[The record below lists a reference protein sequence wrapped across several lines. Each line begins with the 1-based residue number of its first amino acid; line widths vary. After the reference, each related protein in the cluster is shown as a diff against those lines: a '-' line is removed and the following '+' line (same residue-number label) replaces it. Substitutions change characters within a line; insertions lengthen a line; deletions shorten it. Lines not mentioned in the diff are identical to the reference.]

1 MVVKPR
7 LCQFRKSR
15 KSNNKYIWLIYSL
28 QSDDSEYLL
37 GVLPGKLLQRFG
49 DSDVFL
55 LSEAEGSELVHEITQ
70 YAWNRLINY
79 LSLRERSEAECVS
92 YLKGLSLEKGA
103 IQTLI
108 EKGKQ
113 YNYINDDRFA
123 DLLVASYVNRN
134 KSRVEIK
141 NSLYEKKIN
150 PQIIER
156 SLKNNYP
163 EDEGKRVVFYHIEKG
178 IKKYPDRSSYK
189 DYQRCISYLMRKG
202 FAFEDFREELYHYYM
217 TTEEY

>member
-1 MVVKPR
+1 MR
-7 LCQFRKSR
+7 QFRKS
-15 KSNNKYIWLIYSL
+15 KKNNNKYTWLIYSL
-28 QSDDSEYLL
+28 QSDDSENLL
-37 GVLPGKLLQRFG
+37 GILPGKLLQRFG

-55 LSEAEGSELVHEITQ
+55 LSEADGRELEHEITQ

-79 LSLRERSEAECVS
+79 LSLRERSEAECVN
-92 YLKGLSLEKGA
+92 YLQGLFLEKSA

-113 YNYINDDRFA
+113 YNYINDERFA
-123 DLLVASYVNRN
+123 ELLVASYVNRN
-134 KSRVEIK
+134 KSRLEIK

-163 EDEGKRVVFYHIEKG
+163 EDEGKRVVSYHIEKG
-178 IKKYPDRSSYK
+178 IRKYPDRSSYK
-189 DYQRCISYLMRKG
+189 DYQKCINYLMRKG
-202 FAFEDFREELYHYYM
+202 FAFEDFREELRRYYL